1 MRNRVM
7 TSMAVLTILAGTGAA
22 FGQAPN
28 TREAPSGGTSTQ
40 QSPASPRPDSGSAP
54 QMNRSPSTDSNGA
67 ESQPGAKGSR
77 HNAQDTRPD
86 KANKHQSTE
95 ERSKGDRMKN
105 SESGNPRGKDNMN
118 AERRG
123 NEMKNDTQRSD
134 TRSHTTTGQAGAGA
148 KLSGEQ
154 RTRITS
160 VIREQRV
167 QPETNINFNISVGT
181 HVPRTVHFHPLPA
194 QIVTIYPDWRGYE
207 FFLVRDQIIVVN
219 PRTLEIVAVLEA

>member
-1 MRNRVM
+1 
-7 TSMAVLTILAGTGAA
+7 MAVLTIVAGTGAA

-28 TREAPSGGTSTQ
+28 TREAPPSGTSTQ
-40 QSPASPRPDSGSAP
+40 QSPSAPSRSDSGSSMQ
-54 QMNRSPSTDSNGA
+54 QMNRSPSDTNGA
-67 ESQPGAKGSR
+67 ESTNGAEPRPGAKGSR
-77 HNAQDTRPD
+77 NSAQDTWPD
-86 KANKHQSTE
+86 KAKNHQSTE

-105 SESGNPRGKDNMN
+105 SESGRTRAKDNMN

-123 NEMKNDTQRSD
+123 GEPNSDTQRSD

-154 RTRITS
+154 RTRITT

-167 QPETNINFNISVGT
+167 QPETNVNFNISVGT
-181 HVPRTVHFHPLPA
+181 RVPRTVHFHPLPA
-194 QIVTIYPDWRGYE
+194 EIITVYPGWRGYD

-219 PRTLEIVAVLEA
+219 PRTFEIVAVLEA

>member
-22 FGQAPN
+22 FGQTPN
-28 TREAPSGGTSTQ
+28 TREAPSSGTSTQ
-40 QSPASPRPDSGSAP
+40 QSPTAPPRSDSGSSMQ
-54 QMNRSPSTDSNGA
+54 QMNRSPPPDSSGA
-67 ESQPGAKGSR
+67 ESQPGTKGSR

-86 KANKHQSTE
+86 RAKNHQSTE

-105 SESGNPRGKDNMN
+105 SESGSPRGKD
-118 AERRG
+118 ERRG
-123 NEMKNDTQRSD
+123 SEMKSDTQRSD

-154 RTRITS
+154 RSRITT

-167 QPETNINFNISVGT
+167 QPETNVNFNISIGT
-181 HVPRTVHFHPLPA
+181 RVPRTVHFHPLPA
-194 QIVTIYPDWRGYE
+194 EIITVYPDWRGYD
-207 FFLVRDQIIVVN
+207 FFLVRDQIVVVN
-219 PRTLEIVAVLEA
+219 PRTFEIVAVLEA